1 MTSRSIRIA
10 PIAVALAL
18 TWCGSLSSP
27 AAATTPVAT
36 PTTNPSTSANTKE
49 TALKRIQRSVARID
63 KEASTPEGEE
73 RVVKKMSA
81 QLGIPEDTVRAQRDA
96 WALSYGEVAMVYGFA
111 RSAKKQSATLPD
123 QIVEMRRS
131 GMAWDAIGKKLGVNV
146 NTVASRV
153 QKTVPKPK
161 TP

>member
-1 MTSRSIRIA
+1 MTPRSIRIA
-10 PIAVALAL
+10 SITVALAL
-18 TWCGSLSSP
+18 ACCGSFPAP

-36 PTTNPSTSANTKE
+36 PTTNPVPPVQTKE
-49 TALKRIQRSVARID
+49 TALQRIQRSVARID
-63 KEASTPEGEE
+63 KEASTPEGED
-73 RVVKKMSA
+73 RVVKQMSA
-81 QLGIPEDTVRAQRDA
+81 QLGMPEDSVRARHDA

-131 GMAWDAIGKKLGVNV
+131 GMAWDKIGKKLGVNV

-161 TP
+161 AN